1 MRVTPDMKQRIKT
14 MGKQQNAR
22 QIAKVLGLSTMTVWR
37 HLANHKPVLQNDTVR
52 FHRSRKNQV
61 ATGYF
66 NEHER
71 ENWLV

>member
-1 MRVTPDMKQRIKT
+1 MKVTPEIKQRIKT
-14 MGKQQNAR
+14 MGEQNNAR

-37 HLANHKPVLQNDTVR
+37 HLGNHKTVLQNDRVR
-52 FHRSRKNQV
+52 FNQNRKKNV
-61 ATGYF
+61 PVGYF